1 MAQTCSAPVMLLKHR
16 ETSIHLAHADLPF
29 AAFSMPPVVHVSR
42 GPTGALIFG
51 ARVDDHY
58 PHGAGGPGFRG
69 CPGSSCRGCPDGRVF
84 RVVRAGRRKPAAFSV
99 GRRGQVCSRPAI
111 SAGTDGAF
119 VRINPAPYGADA
131 SVDWPRD
138 GCEHTQVLSVRRLGS
153 GQCRRFPVRL
163 PADGPQPAEYE
174 QQDPLGGADAER
186 WPAADYHRAIWVP
199 AGLSCVRSFP
209 PTPCQLRS
217 TRASST
223 YRYPDAG
230 ISRCSGCTAAQ
241 PSTCSTRPETESGQL
256 DRCGC
261 GHGRTASGRRGG
273 G

>member
-29 AAFSMPPVVHVSR
+29 AAFSMPSVVHVSR

-58 PHGAGGPGFRG
+58 PYGAGGPGFRG

-99 GRRGQVCSRPAI
+99 GRRGQVGSRPAI
-111 SAGTDGAF
+111 PAGTDGALM
-119 VRINPAPYGADA
+119 RINPAPYGADA

-174 QQDPLGGADAER
+174 Q
-186 WPAADYHRAIWVP
+186 
-199 AGLSCVRSFP
+199 
-209 PTPCQLRS
+209 
-217 TRASST
+217 
-223 YRYPDAG
+223 
-230 ISRCSGCTAAQ
+230 
-241 PSTCSTRPETESGQL
+241 
-256 DRCGC
+256 
-261 GHGRTASGRRGG
+261 
-273 G
+273 